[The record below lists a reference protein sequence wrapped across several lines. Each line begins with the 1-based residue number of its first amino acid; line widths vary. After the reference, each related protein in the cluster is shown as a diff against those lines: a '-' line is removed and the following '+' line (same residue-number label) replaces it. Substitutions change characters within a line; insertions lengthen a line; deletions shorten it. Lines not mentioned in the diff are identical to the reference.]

1 MKTMIITTKDNAFAT
16 KTLLMCSGI
25 KVTECPLDDREHPIG
40 DYCNRSV
47 QVNED
52 IIAVWAEPVAGN
64 GSQFVRLMCLALD
77 KKGK

>member
-1 MKTMIITTKDNAFAT
+1 MKTKIITTKDSASVT
-16 KTLLMCSGI
+16 KTLLLCSGI
-25 KVTECPLDDREHPIG
+25 KVTARPLDDREHPIG

-47 QVNED
+47 KVDEN

-64 GSQFVRLMCLALD
+64 GRQFVRLMCLALD